1 MKIFKSEEII
11 PNSSNLDNQ
20 CFIECK
26 GVMKMI
32 VKSIVVIDGEEIEIK
47 DLPDREQFSERINKK
62 VLLEIN
68 YIEEKTA

>member
-1 MKIFKSEEII
+1 
-11 PNSSNLDNQ
+11 
-20 CFIECK
+20 
-26 GVMKMI
+26 MI